1 MRGASTIINQL
12 RAWKEGDQAKVG
24 IGQLEAG
31 VFGIVDESDADNNIT
46 PDGTIGLIF
55 SDYKKINNYQLDR
68 VEVTLTFRRSRGI
81 DI

>member
-12 RAWKEGDQAKVG
+12 RAWKEGEQAIVG
-24 IGQLEAG
+24 SGNLEAG

>member
-12 RAWKEGDQAKVG
+12 RTWKEGEQAIVG
-24 IGQLEAG
+24 SGNLEAG

>member
-1 MRGASTIINQL
+1 MRGASTFLNKL
-12 RAWKEGDQAKVG
+12 RDWKEGEQAVAG
-24 IGQLEAG
+24 SDQLEAG